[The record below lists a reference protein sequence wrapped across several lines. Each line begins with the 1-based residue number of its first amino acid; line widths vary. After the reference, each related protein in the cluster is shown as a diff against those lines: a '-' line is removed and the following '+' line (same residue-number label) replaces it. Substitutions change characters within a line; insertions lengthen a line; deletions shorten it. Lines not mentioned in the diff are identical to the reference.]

1 MEEETAVN
9 LSTLCDEALT
19 DVVLLETLIAKS
31 DFKDDLARGQYYRD
45 SVIPAMNEL
54 RKTCDAM
61 EKLTAKEMWP
71 LPQYGDM
78 LFNI

>member
-1 MEEETAVN
+1 MRY
-9 LSTLCDEALT
+9 SLT
-19 DVVLLETLIAKS
+19 HIIAKT

-45 SVIPAMNEL
+45 RVIPAMAEL

-61 EKLTAKEMWP
+61 EKLTARDMWP
-71 LPQYGDM
+71 FPQYGEL